1 MKSLNLLVSLA
12 PPLKVTGERM
22 YVKFSRSCLK
32 EDKTT
37 FNHRKTVNIYT
48 AYDLK
53 SNLNNFDPTL
63 QNCLF
68 GAVKLTKNSDIDK
81 YGYARYGTGFDSKG
95 TFLHPSGTTGV
106 NVMIFGVDFSSSAHA
121 NNKRKNIL
129 IIGKVPTQGLEDAT
143 LYAEKMYYVNFT
155 ATTKKFC
162 QSLHYH
168 RDNSYLF
175 VNDTEIIKFKA
186 EDSGIV
192 ANPLRL
198 GNISEEFFPV
208 NMKKNGLYDSVFDF
222 SVDFRV
228 TAFEDILDI
237 HKYLMKKNGI

>member
-1 MKSLNLLVSLA
+1 
-12 PPLKVTGERM
+12 
-22 YVKFSRSCLK
+22 
-32 EDKTT
+32 
-37 FNHRKTVNIYT
+37 
-48 AYDLK
+48 
-53 SNLNNFDPTL
+53 
-63 QNCLF
+63 
-68 GAVKLTKNSDIDK
+68 
-81 YGYARYGTGFDSKG
+81 
-95 TFLHPSGTTGV
+95 
-106 NVMIFGVDFSSSAHA
+106 MIFGVDFSSSAHA

-143 LYAEKMYYVNFT
+143 LCAEKMYFVNFT

-175 VNDTEIIKFKA
+175 VHDTEIIKFKA
-186 EDSGIV
+186 KDSGIV

-198 GNISEEFFPV
+198 GNISEEFFSV
-208 NMKKNGLYDSVFDF
+208 NMKKTGLYDSVFDF